1 MLKQNIKQ
9 WITRN
14 CNESF
19 FTKNFKLIKISKN
32 IYLNE
37 NDIKETFIRSSGPGG
52 QHVNKVS
59 TAVQLRFDVI
69 NSLKI
74 SNNFIKR
81 LKKVAGS
88 KLLDN
93 GCLLINSSKYKSQA
107 QNRSDALNK
116 LVILL
121 REAHK
126 KPKKRRPTSPKRSSM
141 EKRLKSK
148 RIQSLKKKGRKKI
161 NPQ

>member
-1 MLKQNIKQ
+1 M
-9 WITRN
+9 
-14 CNESF
+14 
-19 FTKNFKLIKISKN
+19 IKISKN

-59 TAVQLRFDVI
+59 TAVQLRFNVI
-69 NSLKI
+69 NSLKT

-93 GCLLINSSKYKSQA
+93 GYLLINSSKYKSQA
-107 QNRSDALNK
+107 RNRSDALNK

-121 REAHK
+121 REALEKQK
-126 KPKKRRPTSPKRSSM
+126 KRKPTLPKKISI

-148 RIQSLKKKGRKKI
+148 RIQSLKKKNRKKI
-161 NPQ
+161 NPR

>member
-1 MLKQNIKQ
+1 M
-9 WITRN
+9 
-14 CNESF
+14 
-19 FTKNFKLIKISKN
+19 IKISKN

-59 TAVQLRFDVI
+59 TAVQLRFNVI
-69 NSLKI
+69 NSLKT

-93 GCLLINSSKYKSQA
+93 GYLLINSSKYKSQA
-107 QNRSDALNK
+107 RNRSDALNK

-121 REAHK
+121 REALEK
-126 KPKKRRPTSPKRSSM
+126 QKKRKPTLPKRSSI

-148 RIQSLKKKGRKKI
+148 RIQSLKKKDRKKI
-161 NPQ
+161 KSR

>member
-1 MLKQNIKQ
+1 M
-9 WITRN
+9 
-14 CNESF
+14 
-19 FTKNFKLIKISKN
+19 IKISKN
-32 IYLNE
+32 TYLNE

-59 TAVQLRFDVI
+59 TAVQLRFNVI
-69 NSLKI
+69 NSLKT

-93 GCLLINSSKYKSQA
+93 GYLLINSSKYKSQA

-121 REAHK
+121 RKALEK
-126 KPKKRRPTSPKRSSM
+126 QKKRKPTLPKRNSI

-148 RIQSLKKKGRKKI
+148 RIQSLKKKNRKKI

>member
-1 MLKQNIKQ
+1 M
-9 WITRN
+9 
-14 CNESF
+14 
-19 FTKNFKLIKISKN
+19 IKISKN

-59 TAVQLRFDVI
+59 TAVQLRFNVI
-69 NSLKI
+69 NSLKT

-93 GCLLINSSKYKSQA
+93 GYLLINSSKYKSQA
-107 QNRSDALNK
+107 RNRSDALNK

-121 REAHK
+121 RKALEK
-126 KPKKRRPTSPKRSSM
+126 QKKRKTTLPKRSSI

-148 RIQSLKKKGRKKI
+148 RIQSLKKKDRKKI
-161 NPQ
+161 KSR

>member
-1 MLKQNIKQ
+1 M
-9 WITRN
+9 
-14 CNESF
+14 
-19 FTKNFKLIKISKN
+19 IKISKN

-59 TAVQLRFDVI
+59 TAVQLRFNVI
-69 NSLKI
+69 NSLKT

-93 GCLLINSSKYKSQA
+93 GYLLINSSKYKSQA

-121 REAHK
+121 REALEK
-126 KPKKRRPTSPKRSSM
+126 QKKRKPTLPKRNSI

-148 RIQSLKKKGRKKI
+148 RIQSLKKKDRKKI

>member
-1 MLKQNIKQ
+1 FLN
-9 WITRN
+9 
-14 CNESF
+14 
-19 FTKNFKLIKISKN
+19 KNFKLIKISKN

-37 NDIKETFIRSSGPGG
+37 NDIKETFIRSPGPGG

-59 TAVQLRFDVI
+59 TAVQLRYNVI
-69 NSLKI
+69 NSLKT

-93 GCLLINSSKYKSQA
+93 GYLLINSSKYKSQA

-121 REAHK
+121 RKALEK
-126 KPKKRRPTSPKRSSM
+126 QKKRKPTLPKRNSI

-148 RIQSLKKKGRKKI
+148 RIQSLKKKNRKKI

>member
-1 MLKQNIKQ
+1 M
-9 WITRN
+9 
-14 CNESF
+14 
-19 FTKNFKLIKISKN
+19 IKISKN

-59 TAVQLRFDVI
+59 TAVQLRFNVI
-69 NSLKI
+69 NSLKT

-93 GCLLINSSKYKSQA
+93 GYLLINSSKYKSQA
-107 QNRSDALNK
+107 RNRSDALNK

-121 REAHK
+121 RAALEK
-126 KPKKRRPTSPKRSSM
+126 QKKRKPTLPKRSSI

-148 RIQSLKKKGRKKI
+148 RIQSLKKKDRKKI
-161 NPQ
+161 NSQ

>member
-1 MLKQNIKQ
+1 M
-9 WITRN
+9 
-14 CNESF
+14 
-19 FTKNFKLIKISKN
+19 IKISKN

-37 NDIKETFIRSSGPGG
+37 NDIKETFIRSPGPGG

-59 TAVQLRFDVI
+59 TAVQLRYNVI
-69 NSLKI
+69 NSLKT

-93 GCLLINSSKYKSQA
+93 GYLLINSSKYKSQA

-116 LVILL
+116 LVTLL
-121 REAHK
+121 REALEK
-126 KPKKRRPTSPKRSSM
+126 QKKRKPTLPKRNSI

-148 RIQSLKKKGRKKI
+148 RIQSLKKKNRKKI

>member
-1 MLKQNIKQ
+1 
-9 WITRN
+9 
-14 CNESF
+14 
-19 FTKNFKLIKISKN
+19 LIKISKN

-59 TAVQLRFDVI
+59 TAVQLRFNVI
-69 NSLKI
+69 NSLKT

-93 GCLLINSSKYKSQA
+93 GYLLINSSKYKSQA
-107 QNRSDALNK
+107 RNRSDALNK

-121 REAHK
+121 REALEK
-126 KPKKRRPTSPKRSSM
+126 QKKRKPTLPRRNSI

-148 RIQSLKKKGRKKI
+148 RIQSLKKKDRKKI

>member
-1 MLKQNIKQ
+1 M
-9 WITRN
+9 
-14 CNESF
+14 
-19 FTKNFKLIKISKN
+19 IKISKN

-37 NDIKETFIRSSGPGG
+37 NEIKETFIRSSGPGG

-59 TAVQLRFDVI
+59 TAVQLRFNVI

-93 GCLLINSSKYKSQA
+93 GYLLINSSKYKSQA
-107 QNRSDALNK
+107 QNRNDALNK
-116 LVILL
+116 LVYLL
-121 REAHK
+121 KEATK
-126 KPKKRRPTSPKRSSM
+126 KPKKRRPTSPKRSSV

-148 RIQSLKKKGRKKI
+148 RIRSLKKKDRKKI
-161 NPQ
+161 NPK